1 MNKQEIIEQIE
12 ELKQRIEQLEKEVKT
27 DGFCRKKMLCIDFIE
42 PPFVDFHITIVI
54 QKLGQIEVNKQAK
67 SISVLIQMHY

>member
-1 MNKQEIIEQIE
+1 VYLVCAEW
-12 ELKQRIEQLEKEVKT
+12 EKEVKT